1 MRDFSQRL
9 IAFETRGI
17 KSSGTKT
24 PAAFH
29 VFEKLRPYLA
39 TLMGNTGFHALLSRA
54 LAIANAE
61 DPSLHSVHVKADGS
75 LEGLEELQAQVDP
88 EEIAEGSVV
97 LVAQLLAL
105 LVAFIGENLTL
116 QMVRETWPKL
126 SLDDLD
132 LDERDKE

>member
-9 IAFETRGI
+9 IAYETRGN
-17 KSSGTKT
+17 KSSGTLP

-29 VFEKLRPYLA
+29 VFEKLRPQLA

-54 LAIANAE
+54 LAVANEE
-61 DPSLHSVHVKADGS
+61 DPSLRAVHVKADGS
-75 LEGLEELQAQVDP
+75 LEGLEELQAQVEP
-88 EEIAEGSVV
+88 EEMAEGSVV

-116 QMVRETWPKL
+116 QMVREVWPKL
-126 SLDDLD
+126 SLNDLD
-132 LDERDKE
+132 FGKGDKK